1 MLTISQY
8 IMENSVL
15 PFSNYDFAQNGYEP
29 LSSGD
34 FQGMLTDWIN
44 FNHGELQVRPTVENA
59 METDVTT
66 IQKMV
71 VNLYKVK
78 KYTYERLYNST
89 LLKYEPIENYD
100 RLETITDSTVKD
112 TTGSTDYGLQNTT
125 SSITS
130 DNVDGAQKNDNTTTE
145 KMEYG
150 ETTTIIKDKLT
161 KSGKE
166 RSTDSGKKVSE
177 RNVAPYDSETYYNQE
192 KTTDSFDTYSHT
204 NELLDRIDETN
215 STVNVPTKTDNKT
228 TTVVE
233 NIGEKTNT
241 QTSTSQ
247 QQQQAHT
254 DTVTGKEEVT
264 YKHENHTHGNIG
276 VTTSQQMLESER
288 EVALFNFVGIVAHD
302 IIKLIAICIY

>member
-15 PFSNYDFAQNGYEP
+15 PFSNSDFAQNGYEP

-44 FNHGELQVRPTVENA
+44 FNHGELQVRPTVESA

-71 VNLYKVK
+71 VNLYKTK
-78 KYTYERLYNST
+78 KYTYEHLYNST

-100 RLETITDSTVKD
+100 RLETITDSTIKD

-130 DNVDGAQKNDNTTTE
+130 DNVDSAQKNDNTTTE

-150 ETTTIIKDKLT
+150 ETTTVIKDKLT

-166 RSTDSGKKVSE
+166 RSTDNGKKVSE

-192 KTTDSFDTYSHT
+192 KTTDSFDNYSHT

-228 TTVVE
+228 TTVIE

-276 VTTSQQMLESER
+276 VTTNQQMLESER

>member
-8 IMENSVL
+8 ITENSVL
-15 PFSNYDFAQNGYEP
+15 PFSNSDFAQNGYEP
-29 LSSGD
+29 LNSGD
-34 FQGMLTDWIN
+34 FQGMLTEWIN
-44 FNHGELQVRPTVENA
+44 FNHGELQVRPTVEKA

-71 VNLYKVK
+71 VNLYKTK
-78 KYTYERLYNST
+78 KYTYEHLYNST

-112 TTGSTDYGLQNTT
+112 TTGSTDYGVQGTT
-125 SSITS
+125 SSTTS
-130 DNVDGAQKNDNTTTE
+130 SSADGAQKNDNTTAE

-150 ETTTIIKDKLT
+150 ETTTVIKDKLT

-192 KTTDSFDTYSHT
+192 KTTDSFDSYSHT

-215 STVNVPTKTDNKT
+215 STVNVPAKTDNKT

-241 QTSTSQ
+241 QTATSQ

-264 YKHENHTHGNIG
+264 YKHENRTHGNIG

>member
-8 IMENSVL
+8 IMENNVL
-15 PFSNYDFAQNGYEP
+15 PFSNSDFAQNGYDP

-34 FQGMLTDWIN
+34 FQGILTDWIN

-100 RLETITDSTVKD
+100 RIESITDSTIKD

-125 SSITS
+125 SSVMS
-130 DNVDGAQKNDNTTTE
+130 DSVDGAQKNDNTTTE

-150 ETTTIIKDKLT
+150 ETTTVIKDKLT

-166 RSTDSGKKVSE
+166 RSTDNGKKVSE

-192 KTTDSFDTYSHT
+192 KTTDSFDSYSHT

-215 STVNVPTKTDNKT
+215 STVNVPAKTDNKT
-228 TTVVE
+228 ATVVE

-254 DTVTGKEEVT
+254 DTVTGKEETT
-264 YKHENHTHGNIG
+264 YKHENRTHGNIG

>member
-8 IMENSVL
+8 ITENSAL
-15 PFSNYDFAQNGYEP
+15 PFSNSDFAQNGYEP

-34 FQGMLTDWIN
+34 FQGMLTEWIN
-44 FNHGELQVRPTVENA
+44 FNNGELQVRPTVENA

-71 VNLYKVK
+71 VNLYKTK
-78 KYTYERLYNST
+78 KYTYEHLYNST

-100 RLETITDSTVKD
+100 RLETITDSTTKD

-150 ETTTIIKDKLT
+150 ETTTVIKDKLT

-166 RSTDSGKKVSE
+166 RSTDNGKKVSE

-192 KTTDSFDTYSHT
+192 KTTDSFDSYSHT

-254 DTVTGKEEVT
+254 DTVTGKEEIT
-264 YKHENHTHGNIG
+264 YKHENRTHGNIG

-288 EVALFNFVGIVAHD
+288 EVALFNFVGIIAHD

>member
-1 MLTISQY
+1 
-8 IMENSVL
+8 MENNVL
-15 PFSNYDFAQNGYEP
+15 PFSNSDFAQNGYEP
-29 LSSGD
+29 LSGGD
-34 FQGMLTDWIN
+34 FQTMLTECIK
-44 FNHGELQVRPTVENA
+44 FNHGELQIRPTVENA

-100 RLETITDSTVKD
+100 RIESITDSTIKD

-150 ETTTIIKDKLT
+150 ETTTVIKDKLT

-166 RSTDSGKKVSE
+166 RSTDNGKKVSE

-192 KTTDSFDTYSHT
+192 KTTDSFDSYSHT

-215 STVNVPTKTDNKT
+215 STVNVPSKTDNKT

-241 QTSTSQ
+241 QTATSQ

-254 DTVTGKEEVT
+254 DTVTGKEETT
-264 YKHENHTHGNIG
+264 YKHENRTHGNIG

-288 EVALFNFVGIVAHD
+288 EVALFNFVGIIAHD

>member
-15 PFSNYDFAQNGYEP
+15 PFSNSDFAQNGYEP

-44 FNHGELQVRPTVENA
+44 FNHGELQVRPTVESA

-71 VNLYKVK
+71 VNLYKTK
-78 KYTYERLYNST
+78 KYTYEHLYNST

-100 RLETITDSTVKD
+100 RLETITDSTIKD

-130 DNVDGAQKNDNTTTE
+130 DNVDSAQKNDNTTTE

-150 ETTTIIKDKLT
+150 ETTTVIKDKLT

-166 RSTDSGKKVSE
+166 RSTDNGKKVSE

-192 KTTDSFDTYSHT
+192 KTTDSFDSYSHT

-228 TTVVE
+228 TTVIE

-254 DTVTGKEEVT
+254 DTVTGKEEIT

-276 VTTSQQMLESER
+276 VTTSQRMLESER

-302 IIKLIAICIY
+302 IVKLIAICIY

>member
-8 IMENSVL
+8 IMENNVL
-15 PFSNYDFAQNGYEP
+15 PFSNSDFAQNGYEP
-29 LSSGD
+29 LNSGD
-34 FQGMLTDWIN
+34 FQGMLTEWIN
-44 FNHGELQVRPTVENA
+44 FNYGELQVRPTVENA
-59 METDVTT
+59 METDITT

-100 RLETITDSTVKD
+100 RLETITDTTTKD

-150 ETTTIIKDKLT
+150 ETTTVIKDKLT

-177 RNVAPYDSETYYNQE
+177 RNAAPYDSETYYNQE
-192 KTTDSFDTYSHT
+192 KTTDSFDSYSHT

-215 STVNVPTKTDNKT
+215 STVNVPAKTDNKT

-241 QTSTSQ
+241 QTATSQ

-264 YKHENHTHGNIG
+264 YKHENRTHGNIG

>member
-1 MLTISQY
+1 
-8 IMENSVL
+8 
-15 PFSNYDFAQNGYEP
+15 
-29 LSSGD
+29 
-34 FQGMLTDWIN
+34 
-44 FNHGELQVRPTVENA
+44 
-59 METDVTT
+59 
-66 IQKMV
+66 MV

-100 RLETITDSTVKD
+100 RIETITDSTTKD
-112 TTGSTDYGLQNTT
+112 TTGSTDYGVQGTT
-125 SSITS
+125 SSIIS
-130 DNVDGAQKNDNTTTE
+130 DNVDGAQRNDNTTTE

-166 RSTDSGKKVSE
+166 RSTDSGKKLSE
-177 RNVAPYDSETYYNQE
+177 HEVAPYDSETYYNQE
-192 KTTDSFDTYSHT
+192 KTTDSFDNYSHV

-254 DTVTGKEEVT
+254 DTITGKEETT
-264 YKHENHTHGNIG
+264 YKHENRTHGNIG

-302 IIKLIAICIY
+302 IVKLIAICLY

>member
-1 MLTISQY
+1 
-8 IMENSVL
+8 
-15 PFSNYDFAQNGYEP
+15 
-29 LSSGD
+29 
-34 FQGMLTDWIN
+34 
-44 FNHGELQVRPTVENA
+44 
-59 METDVTT
+59 
-66 IQKMV
+66 MV
-71 VNLYKVK
+71 VNLYKAK

-100 RLETITDSTVKD
+100 RIETTTDSTTKD
-112 TTGSTDYGLQNTT
+112 TTGSTDYGVQGTTT
-125 SSITS
+125 SMTS
-130 DNVDGAQKNDNTTTE
+130 DSVDGAQKNDNTNTE

-166 RSTDSGKKVSE
+166 RSTDNGKKVSE
-177 RNVAPYDSETYYNQE
+177 HEVAPYDSESYYNQE
-192 KTTDSFDTYSHT
+192 KTTDSFDNYSHV

-241 QTSTSQ
+241 QTTTSQ

-264 YKHENHTHGNIG
+264 YKHENRTHGNIG

-302 IIKLIAICIY
+302 IVKLIAICLY

>member
-1 MLTISQY
+1 MLTINQY
-8 IMENSVL
+8 ITENNIL
-15 PFSNYDFAQNGYEP
+15 PFSSSDFAQNGYEP
-29 LSSGD
+29 LSGGD
-34 FQGMLTDWIN
+34 FQTMLTEWIN
-44 FNHGELQVRPTVENA
+44 FNHGELQVRPTIENA

-100 RLETITDSTVKD
+100 RIETITDSTTKD

-125 SSITS
+125 SSMTS
-130 DNVDGAQKNDNTTTE
+130 DSVDGAQKNDNTNTE

-150 ETTTIIKDKLT
+150 ETTTVIKDKLT

-192 KTTDSFDTYSHT
+192 KTTDSFDNYSHI
-204 NELLDRIDETN
+204 NELLDRVDETN

-233 NIGEKTNT
+233 NIGEKTNK
-241 QTSTSQ
+241 QTAITQ
-247 QQQQAHT
+247 QQHQAHT
-254 DTVTGKEEVT
+254 DTVTGKEETT
-264 YKHENHTHGNIG
+264 YKHENRTHGNIG

-288 EVALFNFVGIVAHD
+288 EVALFNFVDIVAHD
-302 IIKLIAICIY
+302 IVKLIAICLY

>member
-1 MLTISQY
+1 
-8 IMENSVL
+8 MENNVL
-15 PFSNYDFAQNGYEP
+15 PFSNSDFAQNGYEP
-29 LSSGD
+29 LNSGD
-34 FQGMLTDWIN
+34 FQGMLTEWIN
-44 FNHGELQVRPTVENA
+44 FNHGELQVRPTVEKA

-71 VNLYKVK
+71 VNLYKTK
-78 KYTYERLYNST
+78 KYTYEHLYNST

-100 RLETITDSTVKD
+100 RLETITDSTIKD

-130 DNVDGAQKNDNTTTE
+130 DNVDSAQKNDNTTTE

-150 ETTTIIKDKLT
+150 ETTTVIKDKLT

-166 RSTDSGKKVSE
+166 RSTDNGKKVSE

-192 KTTDSFDTYSHT
+192 KTTDYFDSYSHT

-215 STVNVPTKTDNKT
+215 STVNIPTKTDNKT

-254 DTVTGKEEVT
+254 DTVTGKEEIT
-264 YKHENHTHGNIG
+264 YKHENRTHGNIG

-288 EVALFNFVGIVAHD
+288 EVALFNFVGIIAHD

>member
-1 MLTISQY
+1 MLTINQY

-15 PFSNYDFAQNGYEP
+15 PFSNSDFAQNGYEP

-112 TTGSTDYGLQNTT
+112 TIGSTDYGLQNTT
-125 SSITS
+125 SSMTS
-130 DNVDGAQKNDNTTTE
+130 DSVDGAQKNDNTNTE
-145 KMEYG
+145 KIEYG
-150 ETTTIIKDKLT
+150 ETTTTIKDKLT

-192 KTTDSFDTYSHT
+192 KTTDSFDNYSHT

-241 QTSTSQ
+241 QTATTQ

-254 DTVTGKEEVT
+254 DTVTGKEETT
-264 YKHENHTHGNIG
+264 YKHENRTHGNIG

-288 EVALFNFVGIVAHD
+288 EVALFNFVSIIAHD

>member
-8 IMENSVL
+8 ITENSVL
-15 PFSNYDFAQNGYEP
+15 PFSNSDFAQNGYEP

-34 FQGMLTDWIN
+34 FQGMLTEWIN
-44 FNHGELQVRPTVENA
+44 FNHGELQVRPTVENSL
-59 METDVTT
+59 ETDVTT

-100 RLETITDSTVKD
+100 RLETITDSTIKD

-150 ETTTIIKDKLT
+150 ETTTVIKDKLT

-166 RSTDSGKKVSE
+166 RSTDNGKKVSE

-192 KTTDSFDTYSHT
+192 KTTDSFDSYSHT

-254 DTVTGKEEVT
+254 DTVTGKEEIT
-264 YKHENHTHGNIG
+264 YKHENRTHGNIG

-288 EVALFNFVGIVAHD
+288 EVALFNFVSIIAHD

>member
-8 IMENSVL
+8 IMENNVL
-15 PFSNYDFAQNGYEP
+15 PFSNSDFAQNGYEP

-34 FQGMLTDWIN
+34 FQTMLTEWIN
-44 FNHGELQVRPTVENA
+44 FNHGELQMRPTVENA
-59 METDVTT
+59 MEKDVTT

-100 RLETITDSTVKD
+100 RLETITDNTIKD

-150 ETTTIIKDKLT
+150 ETTTVIKDKLT

-166 RSTDSGKKVSE
+166 RSTDNGKKVSE

-192 KTTDSFDTYSHT
+192 KTTDSFDSYSHT

-247 QQQQAHT
+247 QLQQAHT
-254 DTVTGKEEVT
+254 DMVTGKEEVT

-288 EVALFNFVGIVAHD
+288 EVALFNFVGIIAHD

>member
-8 IMENSVL
+8 IMENNVL
-15 PFSNYDFAQNGYEP
+15 PFSNSDFAQNGYEP

-34 FQGMLTDWIN
+34 FQTMLTEWIN

-100 RLETITDSTVKD
+100 RIESITDSTIKD
-112 TTGSTDYGLQNTT
+112 TTGSADYGLQNTT

-150 ETTTIIKDKLT
+150 ETTTVIKDKLT

-166 RSTDSGKKVSE
+166 RSTDNGKKVSE

-192 KTTDSFDTYSHT
+192 KTTDSFDNYSHT

-215 STVNVPTKTDNKT
+215 STVNVPAKTDNKT

-254 DTVTGKEEVT
+254 DTVTGKEETT
-264 YKHENHTHGNIG
+264 YKHENRTHGNIG

>member
-15 PFSNYDFAQNGYEP
+15 PFSNSDFAQNGYEP
-29 LSSGD
+29 LNGGD
-34 FQGMLTDWIN
+34 FQGMLAEWIN

-100 RLETITDSTVKD
+100 RLETITDSTIKD
-112 TTGSTDYGLQNTT
+112 TTGSTDYGLQDTT

-150 ETTTIIKDKLT
+150 ETTTVIKDKLT

-192 KTTDSFDTYSHT
+192 KTTDSFDSYSHT

-247 QQQQAHT
+247 QLQRAHT
-254 DTVTGKEEVT
+254 DTVTGKEEIT
-264 YKHENHTHGNIG
+264 YKHENRTHGNIG

>member
-8 IMENSVL
+8 ITENSVL
-15 PFSNYDFAQNGYEP
+15 PFSNSDFAQNGYEP

-34 FQGMLTDWIN
+34 FQGMLTEWIN
-44 FNHGELQVRPTVENA
+44 FNHGELQVRPTVENSL
-59 METDVTT
+59 ETDVTT

-100 RLETITDSTVKD
+100 RLETITDSTIKD

-130 DNVDGAQKNDNTTTE
+130 DNVDSAQKNDNTTTE

-150 ETTTIIKDKLT
+150 ETTTVIKDKLT

-166 RSTDSGKKVSE
+166 RSTDNGKKVSE

-192 KTTDSFDTYSHT
+192 KTTDSFDSYSHT

-241 QTSTSQ
+241 QTSTTQ

-254 DTVTGKEEVT
+254 DTVTGKEEIT
-264 YKHENHTHGNIG
+264 YKHDNRTHGNIG

-288 EVALFNFVGIVAHD
+288 EVALFNFVGIIAHD

>member
-1 MLTISQY
+1 
-8 IMENSVL
+8 
-15 PFSNYDFAQNGYEP
+15 
-29 LSSGD
+29 
-34 FQGMLTDWIN
+34 
-44 FNHGELQVRPTVENA
+44 
-59 METDVTT
+59 
-66 IQKMV
+66 MV

-100 RLETITDSTVKD
+100 RIESITDSTIKD

-150 ETTTIIKDKLT
+150 ETTTVIKDKLT

-166 RSTDSGKKVSE
+166 RSTDNGKKVSE

-192 KTTDSFDTYSHT
+192 KTTDSFDNYSHT

-215 STVNVPTKTDNKT
+215 STVNVPAKTDNKT

-254 DTVTGKEEVT
+254 DTVTGKEETT
-264 YKHENHTHGNIG
+264 YKHENRTHGNIG

>member
-8 IMENSVL
+8 IMENNVL
-15 PFSNYDFAQNGYEP
+15 PFSNSDFAQNGYEP
-29 LSSGD
+29 LSGGD
-34 FQGMLTDWIN
+34 FQTMLTECIK
-44 FNHGELQVRPTVENA
+44 FNHGELQIRPTVENA
-59 METDVTT
+59 MEKDVTT

-100 RLETITDSTVKD
+100 RLETITDSTIKN

-150 ETTTIIKDKLT
+150 ETTTVIKDKLT

-166 RSTDSGKKVSE
+166 RSTDNGKKVSE

-192 KTTDSFDTYSHT
+192 KTTDSFDSYSHT

-241 QTSTSQ
+241 QTATSQ

-254 DTVTGKEEVT
+254 DTVTGKEETT
-264 YKHENHTHGNIG
+264 YKHENRTHGNIG

-288 EVALFNFVGIVAHD
+288 EVALFNFVGIIAHD

>member
-15 PFSNYDFAQNGYEP
+15 PFSNSDFAQNGYEP

-44 FNHGELQVRPTVENA
+44 FNHGELQVRPTVESA

-71 VNLYKVK
+71 VNLYKTK
-78 KYTYERLYNST
+78 KYTYEHLYNST

-100 RLETITDSTVKD
+100 RLETITDSTIKN

-130 DNVDGAQKNDNTTTE
+130 DNVDSAQKNDNTTTE

-150 ETTTIIKDKLT
+150 ETTTVIKDKLT

-166 RSTDSGKKVSE
+166 RSTDNGKKVSE

-192 KTTDSFDTYSHT
+192 KTTDSFDNYSHT

-228 TTVVE
+228 TTVIE

-254 DTVTGKEEVT
+254 DTVTGKEETT
-264 YKHENHTHGNIG
+264 YKHENRTHGNIG

>member
-8 IMENSVL
+8 IIENSVL
-15 PFSNYDFAQNGYEP
+15 PFSNSDFAQNGYEP
-29 LSSGD
+29 LNSGD
-34 FQGMLTDWIN
+34 FQGMLTEWIN
-44 FNHGELQVRPTVENA
+44 FNHGELQIRPTVESSL
-59 METDVTT
+59 ETDVNT
-66 IQKMV
+66 IKKMV
-71 VNLYKVK
+71 VNLYKAK

-100 RLETITDSTVKD
+100 RIETITDSTTKD

-125 SSITS
+125 TSMTS
-130 DNVDGAQKNDNTTTE
+130 DSVDGAQKNDNTTAE
-145 KMEYG
+145 KTEYG

-166 RSTDSGKKVSE
+166 RSTDSGKKISE
-177 RNVAPYDSETYYNQE
+177 NEVAPYDSETYYNQN
-192 KTTDSFDTYSHT
+192 KTTDSFDNYSHV
-204 NELLDRIDETN
+204 NELLDRIDQTD
-215 STVNVPTKTDNKT
+215 STVNTPTKTDNKT

-254 DTVTGKEEVT
+254 DTVTGKEETT
-264 YKHENHTHGNIG
+264 YKHENRTHGNIG

-302 IIKLIAICIY
+302 IVKLIAICIY

>member
-1 MLTISQY
+1 MLTINQY
-8 IMENSVL
+8 IMENNVL
-15 PFSNYDFAQNGYEP
+15 PFSNSDFAQNGYEP

-34 FQGMLTDWIN
+34 FQTMLTEWIN

-100 RLETITDSTVKD
+100 RIETVTDITTKD

-125 SSITS
+125 SSVTS
-130 DNVDGAQKNDNTTTE
+130 DSIDGAQKNDNTTTE

-150 ETTTIIKDKLT
+150 ETTTVIKDKLT

-166 RSTDSGKKVSE
+166 ISTDSGKKVSE

-192 KTTDSFDTYSHT
+192 KTTDSFDSYSHT

-215 STVNVPTKTDNKT
+215 STVNVPAKTDNKT

-241 QTSTSQ
+241 QTATSQ

-264 YKHENHTHGNIG
+264 YKHENRTHGNIG

-288 EVALFNFVGIVAHD
+288 EVALFNFVGIIAHD

>member
-8 IMENSVL
+8 ITENSVL
-15 PFSNYDFAQNGYEP
+15 PFSNSDFAQNGYEP

-34 FQGMLTDWIN
+34 FQGMLTEWIN
-44 FNHGELQVRPTVENA
+44 FNHGELQVRPTVENSL
-59 METDVTT
+59 ETDVTT

-100 RLETITDSTVKD
+100 RLETITDSTIKD

-150 ETTTIIKDKLT
+150 ETTTVIKDKLT

-166 RSTDSGKKVSE
+166 RSTDNGKKVSE

-192 KTTDSFDTYSHT
+192 KTTDSFDSYSHT

-241 QTSTSQ
+241 QTSTTQ

-254 DTVTGKEEVT
+254 DTVTGKEEIT
-264 YKHENHTHGNIG
+264 YKHENRTHGNIG

-288 EVALFNFVGIVAHD
+288 EVALFNFVGIIAHD

>member
-15 PFSNYDFAQNGYEP
+15 PFSNSDFAQNGYEP

-44 FNHGELQVRPTVENA
+44 FNHGELQVRPTVENSL
-59 METDVTT
+59 ETDVTT

-71 VNLYKVK
+71 VNLYNIK

-100 RLETITDSTVKD
+100 RIETITDSTTKD

-125 SSITS
+125 SSVTS
-130 DNVDGAQKNDNTTTE
+130 DSVDGAQKNDNTTTE
-145 KMEYG
+145 KMDYG
-150 ETTTIIKDKLT
+150 ETTTVIKDKLT
-161 KSGKE
+161 KTGKE

-192 KTTDSFDTYSHT
+192 KTTDSFDSYSRV

-254 DTVTGKEEVT
+254 DTVTGKEETT
-264 YKHENHTHGNIG
+264 YKHENRTHGNIG

-288 EVALFNFVGIVAHD
+288 EVSLFNFIGIIAHD

>member
-8 IMENSVL
+8 IMENNIL
-15 PFSNYDFAQNGYEP
+15 PFSNSDFAQNGFEP
-29 LSSGD
+29 LNSGD
-34 FQGMLTDWIN
+34 FQGILTEWIN
-44 FNHGELQVRPTVENA
+44 FNHGNLQIRPTVENA
-59 METDVTT
+59 LEVDVTT

-71 VNLYKVK
+71 VNLYNAK

-100 RLETITDSTVKD
+100 RIETITESTTKD
-112 TTGSTDYGLQNTT
+112 TTGNTEYGVQDTT
-125 SSITS
+125 SSTTTTG
-130 DNVDGAQKNDNTTTE
+130 VDGAQKNDNTTTE
-145 KMEYG
+145 SMEYG

-192 KTTDSFDTYSHT
+192 KTTDSFDNYSHV
-204 NELLDRIDETN
+204 NELLDRVDETN

-228 TTVVE
+228 TTVIE

-241 QTSTSQ
+241 QTNTTQ
-247 QQQQAHT
+247 QQQKAHT
-254 DTVTGKEEVT
+254 DTVSGNEQIT
-264 YKHENHTHGNIG
+264 YEHENRTHGNIG

-288 EVALFNFVGIVAHD
+288 EVALFNFVGIIAHD

>member
-15 PFSNYDFAQNGYEP
+15 PFSNSDFAQNGYEP

-34 FQGMLTDWIN
+34 FQGILTEWIN
-44 FNHGELQVRPTVENA
+44 FNHGELQVRPTVENSL
-59 METDVTT
+59 ETDVTT

-71 VNLYKVK
+71 VNLYKTK

-100 RLETITDSTVKD
+100 RIETIADSTIKD

-150 ETTTIIKDKLT
+150 ETTTVIKDKLT

-192 KTTDSFDTYSHT
+192 KTTDSFDNYSHT

-215 STVNVPTKTDNKT
+215 STVNVPAKTDNKT

-254 DTVTGKEEVT
+254 DTVTGKEEIT
-264 YKHENHTHGNIG
+264 YKHENRTHGNIG

>member
-8 IMENSVL
+8 IMENNVL
-15 PFSNYDFAQNGYEP
+15 PFSNSDFAQNGYEP
-29 LSSGD
+29 LSGGD
-34 FQGMLTDWIN
+34 FQTMLSEWIK
-44 FNHGELQVRPTVENA
+44 FNHGELQIRPTVENA
-59 METDVTT
+59 MEKDVTT

-100 RLETITDSTVKD
+100 RLESITDSTIKD

-150 ETTTIIKDKLT
+150 ETTTVIKDKLT

-166 RSTDSGKKVSE
+166 RSTDNGKKVSE

-192 KTTDSFDTYSHT
+192 KTTDSFDNYSHT

-215 STVNVPTKTDNKT
+215 STVNVPAKTDNKT
-228 TTVVE
+228 TTVIE

-302 IIKLIAICIY
+302 IIELIAICIY

>member
-15 PFSNYDFAQNGYEP
+15 PFSNSDFAQNGYEP

-112 TTGSTDYGLQNTT
+112 TIGSTDYGLQNTT

-130 DNVDGAQKNDNTTTE
+130 DSVDGAQKNDNTNTE

-192 KTTDSFDTYSHT
+192 KTTDSFDNYSHT

>member
-15 PFSNYDFAQNGYEP
+15 PFSNSDFAQNGYEP

-66 IQKMV
+66 IQQMV

-89 LLKYEPIENYD
+89 LLKYEPIENYN
-100 RLETITDSTVKD
+100 RIETITDSTVKD

-166 RSTDSGKKVSE
+166 RSTDNGKKVSE

-192 KTTDSFDTYSHT
+192 KTTDSFDNYSHT

-228 TTVVE
+228 TTVIE

-264 YKHENHTHGNIG
+264 YKHENHTHGSIG
-276 VTTSQQMLESER
+276 VTTSQRMLESER
-288 EVALFNFVGIVAHD
+288 EVALFNFVGLVAHD

>member
-8 IMENSVL
+8 IMENSVF
-15 PFSNYDFAQNGYEP
+15 PFSNSDFAQNGYEP
-29 LSSGD
+29 ISSGD
-34 FQGMLTDWIN
+34 FQSMLTECIN

-78 KYTYERLYNST
+78 KYTYKRLYNST

-100 RLETITDSTVKD
+100 RLETVTDSTIKD

-125 SSITS
+125 SSIIS

-192 KTTDSFDTYSHT
+192 KTTDSFDSYSHV

-215 STVNVPTKTDNKT
+215 STVNVPAKTDNKT

-254 DTVTGKEEVT
+254 DTVIGKEEVT
-264 YKHENHTHGNIG
+264 YKHENRTHGNIG

-288 EVALFNFVGIVAHD
+288 EVALFNFVGIIAHD

>member
-8 IMENSVL
+8 ITENSVL
-15 PFSNYDFAQNGYEP
+15 PFSNSDFAQNGYEP

-34 FQGMLTDWIN
+34 FQTMLTEWIN

-66 IQKMV
+66 IQKMI

-150 ETTTIIKDKLT
+150 ETTTVIKDKLT

-166 RSTDSGKKVSE
+166 RSSDSGKKVSE

-192 KTTDSFDTYSHT
+192 KTTDSFDNYSHT

-215 STVNVPTKTDNKT
+215 STVNVPAKTDNKT

-241 QTSTSQ
+241 QTATTQ

-254 DTVTGKEEVT
+254 DTVTGKEETT

>member
-15 PFSNYDFAQNGYEP
+15 PFSNSDFAQNGYEP
-29 LSSGD
+29 LNSGD
-34 FQGMLTDWIN
+34 FQGILTDWIN
-44 FNHGELQVRPTVENA
+44 FNHGELQVRPTVESA

-71 VNLYKVK
+71 VNLYKTK
-78 KYTYERLYNST
+78 KYTYEHLYNST

-100 RLETITDSTVKD
+100 RLETITDSTIKD

-130 DNVDGAQKNDNTTTE
+130 DNVDSAQKNDNTTTE

-150 ETTTIIKDKLT
+150 ETTTVIKDKLT

-166 RSTDSGKKVSE
+166 RSTDNGKKVSE

-192 KTTDSFDTYSHT
+192 KTTDSFDSYSHT

-254 DTVTGKEEVT
+254 DTVTGKEEIT
-264 YKHENHTHGNIG
+264 YKHENRTHGNIG

-288 EVALFNFVGIVAHD
+288 EVALFNFVGIIAHD

>member
-8 IMENSVL
+8 IMENNVL
-15 PFSNYDFAQNGYEP
+15 PFSNSDFAQNGYEP
-29 LSSGD
+29 LSGGD
-34 FQGMLTDWIN
+34 FQTMLTEWIK
-44 FNHGELQVRPTVENA
+44 FNHGELQIRSTVENA
-59 METDVTT
+59 MEKDVTT

-100 RLETITDSTVKD
+100 RLETITDSTIKD

-150 ETTTIIKDKLT
+150 ETTTVIKDKLT

-166 RSTDSGKKVSE
+166 RSTDNGKKVSE

-192 KTTDSFDTYSHT
+192 KTTDSFDSYSHT

-233 NIGEKTNT
+233 NIGEKINT

-254 DTVTGKEEVT
+254 DTVTGKEEIT
-264 YKHENHTHGNIG
+264 YKHENRTHGNIG

-288 EVALFNFVGIVAHD
+288 EVALFNFVGIIAHD

>member
-15 PFSNYDFAQNGYEP
+15 PFSNSDFAQNGYEP

-44 FNHGELQVRPTVENA
+44 FNHGELQVRPTVESA

-71 VNLYKVK
+71 VNLYKTK
-78 KYTYERLYNST
+78 KYTYEHLYNST

-100 RLETITDSTVKD
+100 RLETITDSTIKD

-130 DNVDGAQKNDNTTTE
+130 DNVDSAQKNDNTTTE

-150 ETTTIIKDKLT
+150 ETTTVIKDKLT

-166 RSTDSGKKVSE
+166 RSTDNGKKVSE

-192 KTTDSFDTYSHT
+192 KTTDSFDNYSHT

-215 STVNVPTKTDNKT
+215 STVNVPKKTDNKT
-228 TTVVE
+228 TTVIE